1 MRLVKYIGRIAEWL
15 NIKDKL
21 ILLYEKGYDSVKT
34 IQMYFLLPLDILYR
48 RKHSMK
54 IMTLEETILY
64 ILEKECSVSRFGD
77 GEFNLLSDTAIGFQ
91 NNNLKLVKGLR
102 EIVKSG
108 GEKVL
113 VCLPGIFSYEKEYE
127 RGTRRYFN
135 KILVHKRAEWYSYC
149 NPDYVYGNADIT
161 RCYIEFENRRNAE
174 YYFSLLKQIW
184 NNREIVIIEGEK
196 SRLGIGNDLF
206 DNASRISR
214 ILCPAINAYNVHDE
228 ILEYVVSKISK
239 NKLLLLALG
248 PTASVLAWEFSV
260 RGYQAVDIGNI
271 DKEYEWFQLGATS
284 KKRNPLKFSM
294 EVKDGINVQ
303 ECTDNDYLKD
313 IICKIGC

>member
-34 IQMYFLLPLDILYR
+34 I
-48 RKHSMK
+48 
-54 IMTLEETILY
+54 
-64 ILEKECSVSRFGD
+64 
-77 GEFNLLSDTAIGFQ
+77 
-91 NNNLKLVKGLR
+91 
-102 EIVKSG
+102 
-108 GEKVL
+108 
-113 VCLPGIFSYEKEYE
+113 
-127 RGTRRYFN
+127 
-135 KILVHKRAEWYSYC
+135 
-149 NPDYVYGNADIT
+149 
-161 RCYIEFENRRNAE
+161 
-174 YYFSLLKQIW
+174 
-184 NNREIVIIEGEK
+184 
-196 SRLGIGNDLF
+196 
-206 DNASRISR
+206 
-214 ILCPAINAYNVHDE
+214 
-228 ILEYVVSKISK
+228 
-239 NKLLLLALG
+239 NKLLILALG

-294 EVKDGINVQ
+294 DVKDGINVQ

>member
-1 MRLVKYIGRIAEWL
+1 MRLVKYIGRIAEWS

-108 GEKVL
+108 GERKFWF
-113 VCLPGIFSYEKEYE
+113 VCQVFF
-127 RGTRRYFN
+127 RMRR
-135 KILVHKRAEWYSYC
+135 
-149 NPDYVYGNADIT
+149 
-161 RCYIEFENRRNAE
+161 
-174 YYFSLLKQIW
+174 
-184 NNREIVIIEGEK
+184 
-196 SRLGIGNDLF
+196 
-206 DNASRISR
+206 
-214 ILCPAINAYNVHDE
+214 
-228 ILEYVVSKISK
+228 
-239 NKLLLLALG
+239 
-248 PTASVLAWEFSV
+248 
-260 RGYQAVDIGNI
+260 
-271 DKEYEWFQLGATS
+271 
-284 KKRNPLKFSM
+284 SM
-294 EVKDGINVQ
+294 SE
-303 ECTDNDYLKD
+303 E
-313 IICKIGC
+313 